1 MVFSD
6 NDYLNTKEERM
17 SKLLFMLILLFR
29 GKMKKSSLAKRKDE
43 LFRLNLRYSTSIQLA
58 AAVYDNFRAF
68 IFFIV
73 SCGFGWQRLARRQN
87 RLRTQIN
94 IAKLSSLREKKIES
108 SKISFSV
115 TGKTCLD
122 SFRGNVSVILCGST
136 MNPVD
141 IFDMYLDVYSH
152 YYEEQ
157 DCLTCR

>member
-6 NDYLNTKEERM
+6 NDNLNTKEEKM

-58 AAVYDNFRAF
+58 TAAYDNFRAF

-73 SCGFGWQRLARRQN
+73 SGGFGWQRLARRQN

-94 IAKLSSLREKKIES
+94 IAKLSSLREKKNRI
-108 SKISFSV
+108 
-115 TGKTCLD
+115 
-122 SFRGNVSVILCGST
+122 
-136 MNPVD
+136 
-141 IFDMYLDVYSH
+141 
-152 YYEEQ
+152 
-157 DCLTCR
+157 